1 MSDDNNLVAEVRT
14 EFGKGAARRIRA
26 DHKIPAVLYGHGTE
40 PQHLRLPGHETAL
53 ILRK

>member
-26 DHKIPAVLYGHGTE
+26 EDDV
-40 PQHLRLPGHETAL
+40 TARIEQAL
-53 ILRK
+53 AN